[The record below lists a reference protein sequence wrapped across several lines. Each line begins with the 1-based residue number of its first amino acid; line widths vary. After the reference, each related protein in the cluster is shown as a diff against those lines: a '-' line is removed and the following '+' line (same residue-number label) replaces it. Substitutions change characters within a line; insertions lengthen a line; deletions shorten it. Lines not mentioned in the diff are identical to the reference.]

1 MKKSLLIVAIAL
13 VTIACKTDAQKEKKA
28 EEKKVE
34 TKYPEAISEVFQKH
48 GGLELWRKANTL
60 SYTVKNEKH
69 TIDLH
74 SRKTLVA
81 SKNYSLGFDGQEI
94 WLTQK
99 DSTAFTRD
107 PKFYYNLYFYFYAM
121 PFVFADDGII
131 YSDIDPLIFEGT
143 SYPGIKI
150 SYQSNVGTSP
160 DDNYFIYYHPKTHQM
175 EWLGYTVT
183 YFNKKTSNKIKM
195 IRYDNWENTNGLLL
209 PKIITWYQKEET
221 SGLLKATE
229 KILEFSDVTINS
241 EKMATSFYKKPTE
254 E

>member
-13 VTIACKTDAQKEKKA
+13 FTIACKTDVKKEKKS
-28 EEKKVE
+28 EEKKEE
-34 TKYPEAISEVFQKH
+34 TKYPEAIAKVFKKH
-48 GGLELWRKANTL
+48 GGIELWREASTL
-60 SYTVKNEKH
+60 SYSVKKEKH
-69 TIDLH
+69 TIALH

-81 SKNYSLGFDGQEI
+81 SENYSLGFDGQEI
-94 WLTQK
+94 WLSQK

-131 YSDIDPLIFEGT
+131 YSDIAPLTFEGT

-150 SYQSNVGTSP
+150 SYQSNIGTSP
-160 DDNYFIYYHPKTHQM
+160 DDNYFIYYHPETYQM

-183 YFNKKTSNKIKM
+183 YFKKNTSNKIKM
-195 IRYDNWENTNGLLL
+195 IRYDNWENTNGLIL
-209 PKIITWYQKEET
+209 PKKITWYQEDET
-221 SGLLKATE
+221 SGDLKAT
-229 KILEFSDVTINS
+229 KKTLEFSDVTIS
-241 EKMATSFYKKPTE
+241 KKEMANDFYKKPTE